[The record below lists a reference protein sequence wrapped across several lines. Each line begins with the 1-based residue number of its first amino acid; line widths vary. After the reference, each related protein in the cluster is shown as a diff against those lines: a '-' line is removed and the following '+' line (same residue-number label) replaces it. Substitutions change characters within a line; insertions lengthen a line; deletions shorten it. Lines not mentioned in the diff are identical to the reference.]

1 MKKAEDNP
9 QTKEKAD
16 WFMKDPQLKPIMKT
30 EQERVDNPL
39 NSSLLIKN
47 H

>member
-9 QTKEKAD
+9 QTQEKAD
-16 WFMKDPQLKPIMKT
+16 LFMKDTQLKPIMKT

-39 NSSLLIKN
+39 NSALLIKN
-47 H
+47 N